1 MAIEFYQYNDELWFK
16 TNDGRN
22 QALSEHDTEIIQK
35 LINSIREH
43 YPSAYRA
50 LEAEYQKSLP
60 NTSYYQYLIARRF
73 CKCNFGKL
81 ESTAY
86 DIESSGKFNFEKV
99 ECPLRGECKYEGV
112 ICCPRF
118 NTKLSEAELR
128 VMKLVYEGVSKDEI
142 STRLFISQYTI
153 KNHIKS
159 VYLKLGIHDQIEFV
173 RYANDNNLFNELK
186 H

>member
-99 ECPLRGECKYEGV
+99 ECPLRGECKYE
-112 ICCPRF
+112 
-118 NTKLSEAELR
+118 
-128 VMKLVYEGVSKDEI
+128 
-142 STRLFISQYTI
+142 
-153 KNHIKS
+153 
-159 VYLKLGIHDQIEFV
+159 
-173 RYANDNNLFNELK
+173 
-186 H
+186 